1 MQLWVAIL
9 LFLLSVAGAVLS
21 ARKLRH
27 NKPLRVVCIALCA
40 VIAAACAVYIVLTV
54 IMLYAASTPCSS
66 ALPAQETAHQLD
78 ALMGFCS
85 AIFLAEVTP
94 FYFFSTARPIR

>member
-27 NKPLRVVCIALCA
+27 NKPLRVVCIAPCA
-40 VIAAACAVYIVLTV
+40 VIAAACAVYNALTA
-54 IMLYAASTPCSS
+54 IILHAS
-66 ALPAQETAHQLD
+66 
-78 ALMGFCS
+78 
-85 AIFLAEVTP
+85 
-94 FYFFSTARPIR
+94 STK

>member
-9 LFLLSVAGAVLS
+9 LFFLSIACVVLS

-54 IMLYAASTPCSS
+54 IMLYAASTK
-66 ALPAQETAHQLD
+66 
-78 ALMGFCS
+78 
-85 AIFLAEVTP
+85 
-94 FYFFSTARPIR
+94 

>member
-27 NKPLRVVCIALCA
+27 NKPLRVVCA

-54 IMLYAASTPCSS
+54 IMLYAASTK
-66 ALPAQETAHQLD
+66 
-78 ALMGFCS
+78 
-85 AIFLAEVTP
+85 
-94 FYFFSTARPIR
+94 

>member
-1 MQLWVAIL
+1 M

-54 IMLYAASTPCSS
+54 IMLYAASTK
-66 ALPAQETAHQLD
+66 
-78 ALMGFCS
+78 
-85 AIFLAEVTP
+85 
-94 FYFFSTARPIR
+94 